1 MVECGVSGAS
11 LTSGIWVWSPK
22 SLACHSFHCHSNKER
37 KVKPVIGNKDRQIL
51 VRVSDYE
58 NRRAKYIARR
68 CGISVAEVFRI
79 SLRVITQDLQP
90 SQVPQFKKL
99 YEKEETR
106 DG

>member
-22 SLACHSFHCHSNKER
+22 SLACHSFHRHSNKER

-99 YEKEETR
+99 YEKEESQ

>member
-1 MVECGVSGAS
+1 M
-11 LTSGIWVWSPK
+11 
-22 SLACHSFHCHSNKER
+22 
-37 KVKPVIGNKDRQIL
+37 KPVIGNKNQQIL

-58 NRRAKYIARR
+58 NQKAKYIARR

-79 SLRVITQDLQP
+79 SLRVIAQDLQP

-99 YEKEETR
+99 YQDKEEPQ